1 MGNVVSAHISTVVF
15 KPRESDSDV
24 SFVYRQ
30 RRVSMNDNAA
40 ARLQS
45 FTADIHV
52 RAMANR

>member
-15 KPRESDSDV
+15 KPRASDSDV

-30 RRVSMNDNAA
+30 RRVSMNNNAA

-45 FTADIHV
+45 LADIHV
-52 RAMANR
+52 RATANR